1 MESEAVKRLI
11 VELLAC
17 TQSVL
22 PDAAVKNEV
31 ELLAVR
37 LLRLATRNGED
48 SPSQIQIAV
57 EVLKFL
63 RPAKYATLNAGTARS
78 WVLGLDPEIFADAT
92 AAIELVDDQKAR
104 YLLFQIGSL
113 IARADGFVSW
123 EEQQVLRHIR
133 GQAPLNL
140 PVPAVHEPRT
150 RSLSALLDELDRL
163 IGLRAIKTDV
173 HEMVD
178 YVRLQQMRRS
188 QQLKT
193 GDISLHMVFVG
204 NPGTG
209 KTTVARLLG

>member
-17 TQSVL
+17 TKSVL
-22 PDAAVKNEV
+22 PDTAVKNEV
-31 ELLAVR
+31 ELLTVR
-37 LLRLATRNGED
+37 LLRLATRNDED
-48 SPSQIQIAV
+48 SPRQIQVAV

-63 RPAKYATLNAGTARS
+63 RPAKYAALNAGTARS

-133 GQAPLNL
+133 GQASVASLGTI
-140 PVPAVHEPRT
+140 EP
-150 RSLSALLDELDRL
+150 
-163 IGLRAIKTDV
+163 
-173 HEMVD
+173 
-178 YVRLQQMRRS
+178 
-188 QQLKT
+188 
-193 GDISLHMVFVG
+193 
-204 NPGTG
+204 
-209 KTTVARLLG
+209 